1 MQRNNSIGKYCFSQ
15 QLCIQQICLA
25 LAKHRL
31 YLIAAVIIALPV
43 RVQAQTIQ
51 GATKQTAT
59 LHSRLLLGAGSPLV
73 ESSAQLTMETRQD
86 RRGSANDRHNNLD
99 RKNLPTIKK
108 LLAQATT
115 APLNITGIKLNPR
128 GSSIEVV
135 LETAGTIAAP
145 TPNIIGKVLSF
156 DLQNATIAQPFRA
169 VNPAQGIESVSVTQT
184 GFGYVRITV
193 VGSTT
198 TPQAT
203 VIAGAA
209 STNPE
214 PIAQTAEP
222 ELEIAVVGTL
232 QNSYRKPNAA
242 SVTGTN
248 TPIIETP
255 FSVQVIPQTIIRDRQ
270 SRNVKDAISTVS
282 GVTYNGDV
290 QGRSG
295 QTFSIRGF
303 DGVATLRDGF
313 RQFGIGEGQTQPVT
327 EIANLEAVEVLKG
340 PASILYGAIEPG
352 GLINLVSKKP
362 LSRPFY
368 EVEVQGGSRGLIS
381 PRFDVS
387 GPLTADG
394 KILYRINGLYQS
406 INSVR
411 NLTQPDQKSFI
422 APTIAWKVGDKTDLS
437 ISAEYIDSN
446 RPADFGLP
454 AVGTSVANVPRDRII
469 SEPSDRVT
477 NQSLNIGYALDHKFS
492 DNWKLRNAFRYA
504 SNQYEFNVVALPL
517 SFDATTNT
525 VNRFFATQ
533 DAQTK
538 DYTLQTNL
546 TGEFATG
553 DIKHKLLV
561 GADYVRR
568 EGRLFSSLGDP
579 TTLDLFNPVYGV
591 AKPNKLDLP
600 GFGGTTTNGNS
611 FGFFVQDQVD
621 IVKNLKLL
629 AGVRYDTLSQN
640 ITNIPGAAVEP
651 GETSLT
657 ASALT
662 PRLGLLYQ
670 FNDRLSAY
678 SSYSQSFTP
687 NSGTT
692 VAGAALEPQRGQ
704 GYEIGIKSDLIDGK
718 LFATLAY
725 FDISKQNV
733 PVTDPANP
741 LFSITSGEQSSRGIE
756 FDISGEPAPG
766 LKLVASY
773 AYTDAKVSANS
784 DPTLVGKKLF
794 GVPEHA
800 ASLWATYE
808 LQRGQMQGL
817 GFGAGL
823 NFKGDRQGD
832 LENTFRLGS
841 YVTADAAIFYKRD
854 DWRFA
859 LNFKNI
865 GDAKYVESS
874 FGLPTSANNFGDPF
888 TVIAS
893 VSVKF

>member
-1 MQRNNSIGKYCFSQ
+1 MQRNHSSGKYRFC

-25 LAKHRL
+25 F
-31 YLIAAVIIALPV
+31 AAAIVTLPV
-43 RVQAQTIQ
+43 GVRAQTTPSAI
-51 GATKQTAT
+51 GQTA
-59 LHSRLLLGAGSPLV
+59 R
-73 ESSAQLTMETRQD
+73 
-86 RRGSANDRHNNLD
+86 DRHERLG
-99 RKNLPTIKK
+99 RKNLPIVKK
-108 LLAQATT
+108 LLAQAETT
-115 APLNITGIKLNPR
+115 PLNITGIKLNR
-128 GSSIEVV
+128 GANGIEVV
-135 LETAGTIAAP
+135 LETAGKLDP
-145 TPNIIGKVLSF
+145 VTPQSIGNLLYF
-156 DLQNATIAQPFRA
+156 DIPNATISQPFQA
-169 VNPAQGIESVSVTQT
+169 SNPAPGVGNVSVTQINPN
-184 GFGYVRITV
+184 YVRVAVT
-193 VGSTT
+193 GTNGA
-198 TPQAT
+198 PQAT
-203 VIAGAA
+203 VVAGISGA
-209 STNPE
+209 NPD
-214 PIAQTAEP
+214 PVA
-222 ELEIAVVGTL
+222 
-232 QNSYRKPNAA
+232 QNSGADIEINVTGKVRNRRGYKLPNASSA
-242 SVTGTN
+242 TGTN

-255 FSVQVIPQTIIRDRQ
+255 FSVQAIPQELIRDRQ
-270 SRNVKDAISTVS
+270 SKDVKDAIGNVS
-282 GVTYNGDV
+282 GVSYNGDV
-290 QGRSG
+290 QSRSG
-295 QTFSIRGF
+295 GTFSIRGF
-303 DGVATLRDGF
+303 SGVATLRDGF

-327 EIANLEAVEVLKG
+327 EIANLERIEVLKG

-362 LSRPFY
+362 LSAPFY

-394 KILYRINGLYQS
+394 KVLYRLNGLYQS

-477 NQSLNIGYALDHKFS
+477 NQSLNVGYILDHQFS

-504 SNQYEFNVVALPL
+504 SNQYDFNVIALPL
-517 SFDATTNT
+517 SFDETTNT
-525 VNRFFATQ
+525 SNRFFATQ
-533 DAQTK
+533 DAKTQ
-538 DYTLQTNL
+538 DYTFQTNL
-546 TGEFATG
+546 TGEFNTG
-553 DIKHKLLV
+553 DVKHKVLI

-579 TTLDLFNPVYGV
+579 TDLDLFNPVYGAV
-591 AKPNKLDLP
+591 KPNKTDLL
-600 GFGGTTTNGNS
+600 GFGGTNTSGNS

-621 IVKNLKLL
+621 VFKNVKLL

-640 ITNIPGAAVEP
+640 ITNIPGVSTQP

-662 PRLGLLYQ
+662 PRIGLLYQ

-678 SSYSQSFTP
+678 GSYSQSFTP

-692 VAGAALEPQRGQ
+692 AAGAALEPQRGK
-704 GYEIGIKSDLIDGK
+704 GYEFGVKSEFLDGK

-733 PVTDPANP
+733 PITDPANP
-741 LFSITSGEQSSRGIE
+741 LFSIASGEQRSRGIE
-756 FDISGEPAPG
+756 FDIAGEPAPG
-766 LKLVASY
+766 LKLIAAY
-773 AYTDAKVSANS
+773 AYTDASVAADS

-800 ASLWATYE
+800 ASFWATYE
-808 LQRGQMQGL
+808 LQQGELKGL

-832 LENTFRLGS
+832 LANTFRLGS
-841 YVTADAAIFYKRD
+841 YLTADAALFYKKD

-865 GDAKYVESS
+865 GDVKYVESG
-874 FGLPTSANNFGDPF
+874 FGLRESANNYGDPF
-888 TVIAS
+888 TVVAS

>member
-1 MQRNNSIGKYCFSQ
+1 MQANNSSGKYRFCQ
-15 QLCIQQICLA
+15 QLCLQQICLA
-25 LAKHRL
+25 F
-31 YLIAAVIIALPV
+31 AAVIIALPV
-43 RVQAQTIQ
+43 RVQAQAIA
-51 GATKQTAT
+51 GATSQTTIVGVGEAFA
-59 LHSRLLLGAGSPLV
+59 SAKASPL
-73 ESSAQLTMETRQD
+73 
-86 RRGSANDRHNNLD
+86 GNRHNNSG
-99 RKNLPTIKK
+99 RKNLQIVKK
-108 LLAQATT
+108 LLAQAAP
-115 APLNITGIKLNPR
+115 APLNITGVKLNR
-128 GSSIEVV
+128 GASGIEVV
-135 LETAGTIAAP
+135 LETAGTIGTL
-145 TPNIIGKVLSF
+145 TPQAIGNLLYF
-156 DLQNATIAQPFRA
+156 DIPNATIVQPFQA
-169 VNPAQGIESVSVTQT
+169 ANPAPGVGNVTVTQLNSSSVRVAIT
-184 GFGYVRITV
+184 GTNGA
-193 VGSTT
+193 
-198 TPQAT
+198 PQAT
-203 VIAGAA
+203 VIANEAGA
-209 STNPE
+209 NP
-214 PIAQTAEP
+214 PPVAQTAEP
-222 ELEIAVVGTL
+222 ELEINVTGGL
-232 QNSYRKPNAA
+232 RDSYRKPNAS

-255 FSVQVIPQTIIRDRQ
+255 FSVQVIPQAIIRDRQ
-270 SRNVKDAISTVS
+270 SRDVKDAIGNVS

-290 QGRSG
+290 QSRSG
-295 QTFSIRGF
+295 GTFSIRGF
-303 DGVATLRDGF
+303 SGVATLRDGF

-362 LSRPFY
+362 LSTPFY
-368 EVEVQGGSRGLIS
+368 EVEVQGGSRNLIS
-381 PRFDVS
+381 PRFDAS

-394 KILYRINGLYQS
+394 KVLYRVNGLYQS

-422 APTIAWKVGDKTDLS
+422 APTIAWKVGDKTNLS

-446 RPADFGLP
+446 RPADFGVP
-454 AVGTSVANVPRDRII
+454 AIGTSVANVPRDRII
-469 SEPSDRVT
+469 NEPTDRVT
-477 NQSLNIGYALDHKFS
+477 NQSLNVGYMLDHQFS

-504 SNQYEFNVVALPL
+504 SNQYAFDVVALPL
-517 SFDATTNT
+517 GFDETTNT

-533 DAQTK
+533 EAKTQ
-538 DYTLQTNL
+538 DYTFQTNL

-568 EGRLFSSLGDP
+568 EGRLVSSLGDP
-579 TTLDLFNPVYGV
+579 TDLDLFNPVYGV
-591 AKPNKLDLP
+591 VKPNKADLL
-600 GFGGTTTNGNS
+600 GFGGSSTSGNS

-621 IVKNLKLL
+621 VTKNLKLL

-640 ITNIPGAAVEP
+640 IINIPGTNTEP

-678 SSYSQSFTP
+678 GSYSQSFAP

-692 VAGAALEPQRGQ
+692 VSGAALEPQRGK
-704 GYEIGIKSDLIDGK
+704 GYEIGVKSDLIDGK

-725 FDISKQNV
+725 FDIAKQNV
-733 PVTDPANP
+733 PLTDPENP
-741 LFSITSGEQSSRGIE
+741 LFSIASGEQRSRGIE
-756 FDISGEPAPG
+756 LDIAGEPAPG

-773 AYTDAKVSANS
+773 AYTDAQVAADS

-800 ASLWATYE
+800 ASFWATYE
-808 LQRGQMQGL
+808 LQQGEMKGL

-832 LENTFRLGS
+832 LDNTYQLGS
-841 YVTADAAIFYKRD
+841 YLTADAAIFYKKD
-854 DWRFA
+854 DWRFG

-865 GDAKYVESS
+865 TDAKYVESS
-874 FGLPTSANNFGDPF
+874 FGSPASANNFGDPF
-888 TVIAS
+888 TVVAS
-893 VSVKF
+893 VAVRF

>member
-1 MQRNNSIGKYCFSQ
+1 MQANNSSGKYRFCQ
-15 QLCIQQICLA
+15 QLFIQRLCLA
-25 LAKHRL
+25 F
-31 YLIAAVIIALPV
+31 AAAIVAFPV
-43 RVQAQTIQ
+43 RVQAQNTP
-51 GATKQTAT
+51 GATSQAA
-59 LHSRLLLGAGSPLV
+59 REQGSN
-73 ESSAQLTMETRQD
+73 SD
-86 RRGSANDRHNNLD
+86 RG
-99 RKNLPTIKK
+99 RKNLPIIKK
-108 LLAQATT
+108 LLTQAQTDT
-115 APLNITGIKLNPR
+115 APLNITGIKVNR
-128 GSSIEVV
+128 GANGIEVV
-135 LETAGTIAAP
+135 LETAGKIGTL
-145 TPNIIGKVLSF
+145 TPQSIGNLLYF
-156 DLQNATIAQPFRA
+156 DIPNATISQSFQAA
-169 VNPAQGIESVSVTQT
+169 NPAPGVGNVSVTQLNS
-184 GFGYVRITV
+184 GYVRVAIIGTN
-193 VGSTT
+193 GA
-198 TPQAT
+198 PQAT
-203 VIAGAA
+203 VIASEAGA
-209 STNPE
+209 NP
-214 PIAQTAEP
+214 PPVAQTAEP
-222 ELEIAVVGTL
+222 ELEINVTGGL
-232 QNSYRKPNAA
+232 RDSYRKPNAS

-255 FSVQVIPQTIIRDRQ
+255 FSVQVIPQAIIRDRQ
-270 SRNVKDAISTVS
+270 SKDVKDAVSNVS

-290 QGRSG
+290 QSRSG
-295 QTFSIRGF
+295 GTFSIRGF
-303 DGVATLRDGF
+303 SGVATLRDGF

-362 LSRPFY
+362 LSTPFY

-381 PRFDVS
+381 PRFDAS

-394 KILYRINGLYQS
+394 KVLYRVNGLYQS

-422 APTIAWKVGDKTDLS
+422 APTIAWKVGDKTNLS
-437 ISAEYIDSN
+437 ISGEYIDSN

-469 SEPSDRVT
+469 GEPTDRVT
-477 NQSLNIGYALDHKFS
+477 NQSLNIGYGLDHQFS

-504 SNQYEFNVVALPL
+504 SNQYDFNVIALPL
-517 SFDATTNT
+517 SFDETTNT

-533 DAQTK
+533 EAQTK
-538 DYTLQTNL
+538 DYTFQTNL

-553 DIKHKLLV
+553 DVKHKLLV

-568 EGRLFSSLGDP
+568 EGRLFSRIGDP
-579 TTLDLFNPVYGV
+579 TDLDLFNPVYGV
-591 AKPNKLDLP
+591 VKPNKLDLP
-600 GFGGTTTNGNS
+600 AFGGSTTSGNS

-621 IVKNLKLL
+621 LVKNLKLL

-640 ITNIPGAAVEP
+640 ITNIPGTNTEP

-678 SSYSQSFTP
+678 GSYSQSFTP

-692 VAGAALEPQRGQ
+692 VSGAALEPQRGK
-704 GYEIGIKSDLIDGK
+704 GYEFGVKSDLIDGK

-725 FDISKQNV
+725 FDISKTNV
-733 PVTDPANP
+733 PLTDPDNP
-741 LFSITSGEQSSRGIE
+741 LFSIASGEQRSRGIE

-766 LKLVASY
+766 LKLIASY
-773 AYTDAKVSANS
+773 AYTDAQVAADS

-800 ASLWATYE
+800 ASFWATYE
-808 LQRGQMQGL
+808 LQQGEMKGL

-832 LENTFRLGS
+832 LDNTYRLGS
-841 YVTADAAIFYKRD
+841 YLTADAAIFYKKD
-854 DWRFA
+854 DWRFG

-865 GDAKYVESS
+865 TDAKYVESS
-874 FGLPTSANNFGDPF
+874 FGSPASANNFGDPF
-888 TVIAS
+888 TVVAS
-893 VSVKF
+893 VAVKF